1 MNLEQRHGDGF
12 DRTMLDRACS
22 AVGGVLT
29 SDADSP
35 DRWLTEAA
43 ERLVGAMDEHLGA
56 QAWIRL
62 RLDPARPCRVLSAAV
77 AGMPSRQC
85 AESALRS
92 VRSGFP
98 EDDTTH
104 AATTCVEQR
113 GVHILR
119 RSQMVSESLWATSN
133 FRAWRA
139 SLGLY
144 DFVRAIVPFKLIEGP
159 GGLALQL
166 DGLSPEWRPTDA
178 TVALF
183 AAVAPA
189 MARGYEC
196 RFVEPQRHRA
206 AILDKLREIQR
217 PIAPLLA
224 EGHTERHIA
233 DQLGRSVH
241 TIHEHTREI
250 YRCLGVRNRR
260 ELRDLW
266 LAVPASASPTSPTA
280 ISVFSVNPLPSSPSA
295 ISTPACNAVPESF
308 V

>member
-1 MNLEQRHGDGF
+1 MNQEQRLDAGF

-22 AVGGVLT
+22 AVGSVLT

-35 DRWLTEAA
+35 DRWLAEAA
-43 ERLVGAMDEHLGA
+43 ERLVGAMDERLAA
-56 QAWIRL
+56 QAWFGL

-77 AGMPSRQC
+77 AGMPSRQS
-85 AESALRS
+85 AESTLRS
-92 VRSGFP
+92 VRSGCP

-104 AATTCVEQR
+104 SATTCVEQH

-119 RSQMVSESLWATSN
+119 RSQMASESLWAASG
-133 FRAWRA
+133 FRVWRA
-139 SLGLY
+139 SLGLH
-144 DFVRAIVPFKLIEGP
+144 DFVRAIVPFELIEGP
-159 GGLALQL
+159 GSLTLQL
-166 DGLSPEWRPTDA
+166 DGLSPEWLPTDA

-189 MARGYEC
+189 MARGYER

-206 AILDKLREIQR
+206 AILEKLREVQR
-217 PIAPLLA
+217 LIAPHLA

-233 DQLGRSVH
+233 EHLGRSIH

-250 YRCLGVRNRR
+250 YRNLGVRNRR

-266 LAVPASASPTSPTA
+266 LAVPASAPPSSATA
-280 ISVFSVNPLPSSPSA
+280 ISVFSVNPLPSDPGA
-295 ISTPACNAVPESF
+295 FSTPACNPVPRSF
-308 V
+308 A